1 MKDKKLI
8 INVGRQF
15 GSGGKLVALALG
27 KKLGIPVYDQELI
40 SKAAEQSGFSKELFA
55 KSDEKRNLLAL
66 SSFIVDVGRFGSAD
80 NYVSDNQL
88 FVIQSNVIRSIADK
102 GSAIF
107 IGRCAD
113 YILRDRP
120 CLDVFI
126 SASDEVRIK
135 RVAERMGITPEQA
148 ESLMQKKD
156 RTRETYYN
164 YFTFGNW
171 GVASNYDL
179 CVDSSVLG
187 IDGTAD
193 MIIDF
198 CHRAKLIDDLPGG
211 VKGETQNSSR
221 IGVGDID
228 RRTLCIIVFHGEGE

>member
-1 MKDKKLI
+1 MEDKKLI

-135 RVAERMGITPEQA
+135 RIAERMGITPEQA

-211 VKGETQNSSR
+211 VKGEA
-221 IGVGDID
+221 
-228 RRTLCIIVFHGEGE
+228 E

>member
-1 MKDKKLI
+1 MEGKKLI

-40 SKAAEQSGFSKELFA
+40 SKAAEQSGFSRELFA

-198 CHRAKLIDDLPGG
+198 CHRAKLIDVLPGNA
-211 VKGETQNSSR
+211 Q
-221 IGVGDID
+221 
-228 RRTLCIIVFHGEGE
+228 EGNR

>member
-1 MKDKKLI
+1 MEDKKLI

-27 KKLGIPVYDQELI
+27 RKLGIPVYDQELI
-40 SKAAEQSGFSKELFA
+40 SKAAEQSGFSRELFA

-135 RVAERMGITPEQA
+135 RIAERMGITPEQA

-211 VKGETQNSSR
+211 VHGET
-221 IGVGDID
+221 
-228 RRTLCIIVFHGEGE
+228 E

>member
-198 CHRAKLIDDLPGG
+198 CHRANLIDDLPGG
-211 VKGETQNSSR
+211 VHGET
-221 IGVGDID
+221 
-228 RRTLCIIVFHGEGE
+228 E

>member
-1 MKDKKLI
+1 MEDKKLI

-171 GVASNYDL
+171 GIASNYDL

-211 VKGETQNSSR
+211 VKGET
-221 IGVGDID
+221 
-228 RRTLCIIVFHGEGE
+228 E

>member
-1 MKDKKLI
+1 MEDKKLI

-135 RVAERMGITPEQA
+135 RMAERMGITPEQA

-211 VKGETQNSSR
+211 VKGET
-221 IGVGDID
+221 
-228 RRTLCIIVFHGEGE
+228 E

>member
-1 MKDKKLI
+1 MEDKKLI

-135 RVAERMGITPEQA
+135 RIAERMDITPEQA

-198 CHRAKLIDDLPGG
+198 CHRAKLIDGLPGG
-211 VKGETQNSSR
+211 VQGET
-221 IGVGDID
+221 
-228 RRTLCIIVFHGEGE
+228 E

>member
-1 MKDKKLI
+1 MEDKKLI

-40 SKAAEQSGFSKELFA
+40 SKAAEQSGFSRELFA

-135 RVAERMGITPEQA
+135 RIAERMDITPEQA

-198 CHRAKLIDDLPGG
+198 CHRAKLIDVLPGG
-211 VKGETQNSSR
+211 VQGET
-221 IGVGDID
+221 
-228 RRTLCIIVFHGEGE
+228 E